1 MTELE
6 FSKMM
11 TQLYKQ
17 SYECAIKHLEASERR
32 VLELAAE
39 LQVQRND
46 YMKLLKEL
54 RERFDITSEELKLD
68 IYKDM

>member
-11 TQLYKQ
+11 IQLYRQ
-17 SYECAIKHLEASERR
+17 SYECAIKHLEMSEKR
-32 VLELAAE
+32 VLELTAE
-39 LQVQRND
+39 LQVQRNEF
-46 YMKLLKEL
+46 MKLLREL